1 MPLIHGLGVRLA
13 VVSVMRRR
21 LAAARRESS
30 FVDGIGAEHPREHL
44 RANLPPLDL
53 HVSIISARPL
63 FHPSLTA
70 LAHPLSSAARWPRD
84 CNPPGLT
91 RRPKERR
98 VGKEG
103 VSTCR

>member
-70 LAHPLSSAARWPRD
+70 LAHPLSRSEEHTSELQSLMRISYAVF
-84 CNPPGLT
+84 CLKKKT
-91 RRPKERR
+91 QIIT
-98 VGKEG
+98 
-103 VSTCR
+103 S

>member
-70 LAHPLSSAARWPRD
+70 LAHPLSSAARSSE
-84 CNPPGLT
+84 
-91 RRPKERR
+91 ERR
-98 VGKEG
+98 VGEEC
-103 VSTCR
+103 VSTGRSRWWPYP